1 MRLKTE
7 RHQGAAERTIKD
19 IGRAT
24 GCPLLA
30 QSRHYEGVP
39 SMSAFGGKADIPS

>member
-30 QSRHYEGVP
+30 DFDEKVGNLFLTV
-39 SMSAFGGKADIPS
+39 IL